1 LGFSSWIKVWMKIN
15 SRRPLSRTRA
25 EGADQFA
32 WTIPT
37 LYRVC
42 VSSRGT
48 PDRYTELLLDHI
60 GSHHNLIWLGAATGD
75 ADGADAGRPQGRGQ
89 GRDRVAD
96 RHRPAAAPDAGRP
109 PGGAAVPHRPQ
120 GPPVGRDAD
129 VDPTTGRARLSY
141 RRAAELFDAHTAG
154 ISGGPFTLH
163 QLRHSALTH
172 AVEDGAST
180 PMLMKMSGHTS
191 VRSLAKYA
199 RPSAEALARWRAET
213 DPAARGRR

>member
-75 ADGADAGRPQGRGQ
+75 ADGADAGRPP
-89 GRDRVAD
+89 DPP
-96 RHRPAAAPDAGRP
+96 PAA
-109 PGGAAVPHRPQ
+109 
-120 GPPVGRDAD
+120 VGRANRLR
-129 VDPTTGRARLSY
+129 RARRVRLKAGTVE
-141 RRAAELFDAHTAG
+141 RLTAIKAADTG
-154 ISGGPFTLH
+154 S
-163 QLRHSALTH
+163 
-172 AVEDGAST
+172 
-180 PMLMKMSGHTS
+180 
-191 VRSLAKYA
+191 
-199 RPSAEALARWRAET
+199 
-213 DPAARGRR
+213 